1 MTVPHKAHPIQTGTP
16 AEFDAYDRNY
26 NEVVDRALSFSGLT
40 VDFFT
45 RVKADYFLELLA
57 SSASPAKRP
66 DVIDIGC
73 GIANSHP
80 LLTGHFGRL
89 VGVDV
94 STACIAAAAAR
105 NPQNE
110 YATFDGLNL
119 PYSAESFDA
128 ASAVCVFHHVPMT
141 DRVRLASNVR
151 RVLRP
156 GGIFVIFEHN
166 PLNPI
171 TLHVVSNCE
180 FDKDAV
186 LLRKRETEKL
196 LAEAGFREISTR
208 FILSVPAKGRVWRG
222 IDRLFARMPFGAQY
236 YSVART

>member
-1 MTVPHKAHPIQTGTP
+1 MRTDTP

-26 NEVVDRALSFSGLT
+26 NEVVDKALSFSGLS

-80 LLTGHFGRL
+80 LLAGQVARL

-94 STACIAAAAAR
+94 SSACIAAAAAH

-128 ASAVCVFHHVPMT
+128 ASAVCVFHHVPIA

-156 GGIFVIFEHN
+156 GGVFAIFEHN
-166 PLNPI
+166 PLNPV
-171 TLHVVSNCE
+171 TQHVVSNCE

-186 LLRKRETEKL
+186 LLRKNETERL
-196 LAEAGFREISTR
+196 LADAGFREISTR
-208 FILSVPAKGRVWRG
+208 FILSIPARGRTWRR
-222 IDRLFARMPFGAQY
+222 IDRLFARLPFGAQY
-236 YSVART
+236 YSVARA

>member
-1 MTVPHKAHPIQTGTP
+1 MRTNTP

-26 NEVVDRALSFSGLT
+26 NEVVDKALSFSGLT

-57 SSASPAKRP
+57 SASPAKRP

-80 LLTGHFGRL
+80 LLAGQVAKL

-94 STACIAAAAAR
+94 SSACIAEAAAR

-110 YATFDGLNL
+110 YATFDGVDL

-128 ASAVCVFHHVPMT
+128 ASAVCVFHHVPVA
-141 DRVRLASNVR
+141 DR
-151 RVLRP
+151 
-156 GGIFVIFEHN
+156 
-166 PLNPI
+166 
-171 TLHVVSNCE
+171 
-180 FDKDAV
+180 
-186 LLRKRETEKL
+186 
-196 LAEAGFREISTR
+196 
-208 FILSVPAKGRVWRG
+208 
-222 IDRLFARMPFGAQY
+222 
-236 YSVART
+236 

>member
-1 MTVPHKAHPIQTGTP
+1 MRTNAA
-16 AEFDAYDRNY
+16 AEFDAYDCNY
-26 NEVVDRALSFSGLT
+26 NEVVDKALSFSGLT

-45 RVKADYFLELLA
+45 RVKADHFLELLA
-57 SSASPAKRP
+57 SASPAKRP

-73 GIANSHP
+73 GIAKSHP
-80 LLTGHFGRL
+80 LLAGHVGRL

-94 STACIAAAAAR
+94 SSACIAAAAAR
-105 NPQNE
+105 NPLNE
-110 YATFDGLNL
+110 YAVFDGLNL

-156 GGIFVIFEHN
+156 GGVFAIFEHN
-166 PLNPI
+166 PLNP
-171 TLHVVSNCE
+171 LSRHVVSNCE

-186 LLRKRETEKL
+186 LLRKFETEGL
-196 LAEAGFREISTR
+196 LADAGFREISTR
-208 FILSVPAKGRVWRG
+208 FILSVPAKGRMLRG
-222 IDRLFARMPFGAQY
+222 IDRMFARLPFGTQY
-236 YSVART
+236 FSIARA

>member
-1 MTVPHKAHPIQTGTP
+1 MPTNAP

-26 NEVVDRALSFSGLT
+26 NEVMDRALSFSGLT

-45 RVKADYFLELLA
+45 RVKADYFLDLLRA
-57 SSASPAKRP
+57 ASPSRPP

-80 LLTGHFGRL
+80 LLAGRVGRL

-94 STACIAAAAAR
+94 SGACIAAAAAR

-110 YATFDGLNL
+110 YATFDGLTL
-119 PYSAESFDA
+119 PYPSASFDA
-128 ASAVCVFHHVPMT
+128 ASAVCVFHHVPVA
-141 DRVRLASNVR
+141 DRVRLASDIR

-156 GGIFVIFEHN
+156 GGVVAIFEHN
-166 PLNPI
+166 PRNPL
-171 TLHVVSNCE
+171 TLRVVGNCE

-186 LLRKRETEKL
+186 LLRRRETERL
-196 LAEAGFREISTR
+196 LAEAGFQQIASR
-208 FILSVPAKGRVWRG
+208 FILTIPAKGRLLRE
-222 IDRLFARMPFGAQY
+222 IDRLFGRLPLGAQY
-236 YSVART
+236 YCAARA

>member
-1 MTVPHKAHPIQTGTP
+1 MRTDTP

-26 NEVVDRALSFSGLT
+26 NEVVDKALSFSGLS

-80 LLTGHFGRL
+80 LLAGQVARL

-94 STACIAAAAAR
+94 SSACIAAAAAR

-128 ASAVCVFHHVPMT
+128 ASAVCVFHHVPIA

-156 GGIFVIFEHN
+156 GGVFAIFEHN
-166 PLNPI
+166 PLNPV
-171 TLHVVSNCE
+171 TQHVVSNCE

-186 LLRKRETEKL
+186 LLRKNETERL
-196 LAEAGFREISTR
+196 LADAGFREISTR
-208 FILSVPAKGRVWRG
+208 FILSIPARGRTWRR
-222 IDRLFARMPFGAQY
+222 IDRLFARLPFGAQY
-236 YSVART
+236 YSVARA

>member
-1 MTVPHKAHPIQTGTP
+1 MRTDTP

-26 NEVVDRALSFSGLT
+26 NEIVDRAISFSGLS

-80 LLTGHFGRL
+80 LLAEQVARL

-94 STACIAAAAAR
+94 SSACIAAAAAR

-119 PYSAESFDA
+119 PYSAQSFDA
-128 ASAVCVFHHVPMT
+128 ASAVCVFHHVPIA
-141 DRVRLASNVR
+141 DRVRLASNIR

-156 GGIFVIFEHN
+156 GGVFAIFEHN
-166 PLNPI
+166 PLNPV
-171 TLHVVSNCE
+171 TRHVVSNCE
-180 FDKDAV
+180 FDKDAA
-186 LLRKRETEKL
+186 LLRKYETERL
-196 LAEAGFREISTR
+196 LADAGFREISTR
-208 FILSVPAKGRVWRG
+208 FILSIPAKGHLWRR
-222 IDRLFARMPFGAQY
+222 IDRLFGRLPFGAQY

>member
-1 MTVPHKAHPIQTGTP
+1 MRTNTP

-26 NEVVDRALSFSGLT
+26 NEVVDKALSFSGLT

-57 SSASPAKRP
+57 SASPAKLP

-80 LLTGHFGRL
+80 LLAGHVGHL

-94 STACIAAAAAR
+94 SSTCIAAAAAR

-110 YATFDGLNL
+110 YSAFDGLDL

-128 ASAVCVFHHVPMT
+128 ASAICVFHHVPIT
-141 DRVRLASNVR
+141 DRVRLASNIR
-151 RVLRP
+151 SVLRP
-156 GGIFVIFEHN
+156 GGVFAIFEHN
-166 PLNPI
+166 PLNPL
-171 TLHVVSNCE
+171 TLHVVNNCE

-186 LLRKRETEKL
+186 LLRKSETERL

-208 FILSVPAKGRVWRG
+208 FILSVPAKGRMLRG

-236 YSVART
+236 YSLARA

>member
-1 MTVPHKAHPIQTGTP
+1 MRTDPP

-26 NEVVDRALSFSGLT
+26 NEVVDTALSFSGLT

-57 SSASPAKRP
+57 SSTSSLGKCP

-73 GIANSHP
+73 GIANLHP
-80 LLTGHFGRL
+80 LLAGHVGRM

-94 STACIAAAAAR
+94 SAACIATAAAR

-110 YATFDGLNL
+110 YVRFDGLNL
-119 PYSAESFDA
+119 PYPAESFDA
-128 ASAVCVFHHVPMT
+128 ASAVCVFHHVPRT
-141 DRVRLASNVR
+141 DRVRLASDVR

-156 GGIFVIFEHN
+156 GGAFVIFEHN
-166 PLNPI
+166 PLNPL

-186 LLRKRETEKL
+186 LLRRRETERL
-196 LAEAGFREISTR
+196 LGEAGFREISTR
-208 FILSVPAKGRVWRG
+208 FILSVPAKGRVLRR
-222 IDRLFARMPFGAQY
+222 IDRLFARLPVGAQY
-236 YSVART
+236 YSVARA

>member
-1 MTVPHKAHPIQTGTP
+1 MRTNTP

-26 NEVVDRALSFSGLT
+26 NEVVDRALSFSGLS

-57 SSASPAKRP
+57 SSALPAKRP

-80 LLTGHFGRL
+80 LLAGQVARL

-94 STACIAAAAAR
+94 SSACIAAAAAR
-105 NPQNE
+105 NPENE
-110 YATFDGLNL
+110 YATFDGVNL
-119 PYSAESFDA
+119 PYPAESFDA
-128 ASAVCVFHHVPMT
+128 ASAVCVFHHVPIA

-156 GGIFVIFEHN
+156 GGVFAIFEHN
-166 PLNPI
+166 PLNPV
-171 TLHVVSNCE
+171 TLHVVRNCE

-186 LLRKRETEKL
+186 LLSKYKTERL
-196 LAEAGFREISTR
+196 LADAGFREISTR
-208 FILSVPAKGRVWRG
+208 FILFIPASGHRWRRME
-222 IDRLFARMPFGAQY
+222 RLFARLPLGAQY
-236 YSVART
+236 CSVARA

>member
-1 MTVPHKAHPIQTGTP
+1 MQTNTP

-26 NEVVDRALSFSGLT
+26 NKVVDRALSFSGLT

-45 RVKADYFLELLA
+45 RAKADYFLELLTA
-57 SSASPAKRP
+57 CASPAKRP

-80 LLTGHFGRL
+80 LFAGQVDRL

-94 STACIAAAAAR
+94 SSACIATAAAR

-119 PYSAESFDA
+119 PYPAQSFDA
-128 ASAVCVFHHVPMT
+128 ASAICVFHHVPIA
-141 DRVRLASNVR
+141 DRVRLATDVR
-151 RVLRP
+151 RILRP
-156 GGIFVIFEHN
+156 GGLFAIFEHN
-166 PLNPI
+166 PFNPL
-171 TLHVVSNCE
+171 TLHVVSKCE

-186 LLRKRETEKL
+186 LLRPQETEKL
-196 LAEAGFREISTR
+196 LGKAGFRQIQTR
-208 FILSVPAKGRVWRG
+208 FILSVPAKGRLLRK
-222 IDRLFARMPFGAQY
+222 IDHLFARIPLGTQY
-236 YSVART
+236 YSAARA

>member
-1 MTVPHKAHPIQTGTP
+1 MDK
-16 AEFDAYDRNY
+16 
-26 NEVVDRALSFSGLT
+26 ALSFSGLS

-80 LLTGHFGRL
+80 LLAGQVARL

-94 STACIAAAAAR
+94 SSACIAAAAAH

-128 ASAVCVFHHVPMT
+128 ASAVCVFHHVPIA

-156 GGIFVIFEHN
+156 GGVFAIFEHN
-166 PLNPI
+166 PLNPV
-171 TLHVVSNCE
+171 TQHVVSNCE

-186 LLRKRETEKL
+186 LLRKNETEWL
-196 LAEAGFREISTR
+196 LADAGFREFRSGLFSR
-208 FILSVPAKGRVWRG
+208 FRPEAVRG
-222 IDRLFARMPFGAQY
+222 GE
-236 YSVART
+236 